1 MTRTETGEFDGKG
14 GRIFWRAWLPDA
26 EPRAV
31 AVVVHGIAEHS
42 GRYEH
47 VGQRLAEAGF
57 AAYALDHHGHG
68 QSAGAKG
75 NIDTM
80 ESTADNVAKMLSV
93 AVGKHPDLPRFLIG
107 HSMGGLIT
115 SYLATRAPI
124 DVTGIVLSAPAI
136 EIAAGN
142 AVQRLVAPLISKY
155 APNLGVIKLD
165 SKLISRDPQVV
176 HAYNTDP
183 LVYTGPVV
191 ARTGTEM
198 LNATYIVKSR
208 LQNLTVPLLV
218 LQGTGDGLVSPASA
232 DVLEKGVA
240 SKDLTVI
247 RYDGLYHEVF
257 NEPEQDKVLT
267 DMMNWLE
274 AHLPQ

>member
-1 MTRTETGEFDGKG
+1 MTKTETGGFDGKG
-14 GRIFWRAWLPDA
+14 GRIFWRAWLPEA

-31 AVVVHGIAEHS
+31 AVIVHGIAEHS
-42 GRYEH
+42 GRYDH
-47 VGQRLAEAGF
+47 VGQRLAAAGI

-68 QSAGAKG
+68 QSAGAKA

-80 ESTADNVAKMLSV
+80 ESTADNVAAMLAI
-93 AVGKHPDLPRFLIG
+93 AVEKHPDLPRFLIG

-115 SYLATRAPI
+115 AYLATRAPI

-136 EIAAGN
+136 DIEAGN
-142 AVQRLVAPLISKY
+142 AAQKLVAPLLSKY

-165 SKLISRDPQVV
+165 SKLISRDPEVV

-183 LVYTGPVV
+183 LVYTGAVV

-198 LNATYIVKSR
+198 LNATYIVKDR
-208 LQNLTVPLLV
+208 LRNLTVPLLV
-218 LQGTGDGLVSPASA
+218 LQGTADGLVSPTSA

-240 SKDLTVI
+240 AKDLTVI

-267 DMMNWLE
+267 DVMKWLE
-274 AHLPQ
+274 AHL